1 MITIKDVLTQGTNRL
16 KKLSDTETPYL
27 DALLLMGHSLKK
39 SKEQLIASFDD
50 TIWEVDAIKFGKFLQ
65 LRIQGLPIA
74 YITKRKEF
82 YGLEFYV
89 DQRVLIP
96 RPDTEIL
103 VETALAFADGRTD
116 ISVLDLCAGSGCI
129 GISIMHT
136 LGGKDITLAD
146 LSKEAL
152 SVCSLNARN
161 ILGWE
166 PEIIHSD
173 LFEHIEGTYD
183 LICTNPPYLTVQ
195 EAGSTAVKRRRE
207 PEMAL
212 ASGNDGLDHIR
223 KIVSGGFRY
232 LNDGGHLL
240 IEGGFD
246 QGNRIKELMIGAGYT
261 EVRIHEDLGGRQ
273 RVVSGRKG

>member
-27 DALLLMGHSLKK
+27 DALLLMGHTLKK

-50 TIWEVDAIKFGKFLQ
+50 IIWEVDAIQFGKFLQ
-65 LRIQGLPIA
+65 LRLQGLPIA
-74 YITKRKEF
+74 YIVKRKEF

-103 VETALAFADGRTD
+103 VEAALAIAEHQED
-116 ISVLDLCAGSGCI
+116 ITVLDLCAGSGCI
-129 GISIMHT
+129 GISIMHE
-136 LGGKDITLAD
+136 LKGRHITLAD
-146 LSKEAL
+146 LSRDAL

-166 PEIIHSD
+166 PEIINSD
-173 LFEHIEGTYD
+173 LFENIEGTFD
-183 LICTNPPYLTVQ
+183 LICTNPPYLTDK
-195 EAGSTAVKRRRE
+195 EASASAVRRRRE
-207 PEMAL
+207 PKMAL
-212 ASGNDGLDHIR
+212 ASGPDGLDHIK
-223 KIVSGGFRY
+223 KIVSEGFVH
-232 LNDGGHLL
+232 LNSGGHLL

-246 QGNRIKELMIGAGYT
+246 QGNRIKELMIGAGYL
-261 EVRIHEDLGGRQ
+261 EVRIQEDLGGRQ
-273 RVVSGRKG
+273 RVVIGKKG